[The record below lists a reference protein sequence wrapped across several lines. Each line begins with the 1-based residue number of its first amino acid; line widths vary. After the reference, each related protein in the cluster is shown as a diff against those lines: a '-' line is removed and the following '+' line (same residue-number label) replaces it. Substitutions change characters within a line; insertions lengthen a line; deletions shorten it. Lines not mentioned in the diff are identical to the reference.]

1 MIIKTLEKEH
11 ILRRFMDLVFHR
23 DMLTR
28 DGVYTISVEK
38 ENLSRFYPGMIR
50 FVVLVHHGEQ
60 TVARFCTNTYEYSP
74 TVPLRAEH
82 IALEKAYE
90 WEADLSQDTQ
100 KFLLSHKIQQR
111 QRSSVPPTDIAII
124 QGSPRGGG
132 NCSILA
138 GWVKTVAE
146 ENNKT
151 ARIIYPHDLNI
162 KSCIGCYQCYNTGTC
177 TFDDDMGEV
186 IDTIRKASLLVIC
199 SPVYTNS
206 VPGGLKL
213 LIDRCQAYH
222 AELSITGQGEQGKKG
237 LTLSVAGR
245 KGRPHFTCV
254 TKVISA
260 FFKNLGIRPSGEILI
275 DGMDELQ
282 DIRNIPGLV
291 ERIRAIVQDCFR

>member
-1 MIIKTLEKEH
+1 
-11 ILRRFMDLVFHR
+11 MDLVFR
-23 DMLTR
+23 REMLTT

-38 ENLSRFYPGMIR
+38 EDLSHLYPSMIR
-50 FVVLVHHGEQ
+50 FVVLVHRREQ

-74 TVPLRAEH
+74 TVPLRAEQ
-82 IALEKAYE
+82 IVLEKASE
-90 WEADLSQDTQ
+90 WEEDLSEDTQ

-111 QRSSVPPTDIAII
+111 QRSSLSPTDIAII

-146 ENNKT
+146 EHNKT
-151 ARIIYPHDLNI
+151 ARIIFPHDLNI

-186 IDTIRKASLLVIC
+186 IDTIRDASLLVIC

-222 AELSITGQGEQGKKG
+222 AELSITGQGEQEKKG
-237 LTLSVAGR
+237 LILSVAGR
-245 KGRPHFTCV
+245 KGSSHFTCV
-254 TKVISA
+254 TNVISA

-275 DGMDELQ
+275 DGMDEIQ
-282 DIRNIPGLV
+282 DIRDIPGLV
-291 ERIRAIVQDCFR
+291 ERVRVIVQNCFL